1 MHCNAM
7 GWAQQRTAF
16 PLTSERLRNCCHL
29 VELLRRHGRGRRA
42 AAVRLCAAVLLLLL
56 LLLLRSVSS
65 SRAIAKTPPVTIA
78 TTATRLVRL

>member
-1 MHCNAM
+1 M

-56 LLLLRSVSS
+56 LLLLLRSVSS

>member
-56 LLLLRSVSS
+56 LLLRSVSS